1 MVGSWLPTQ
10 VSQSIEYKESFVVAA
25 YISGPKWSSKKST
38 SYRRVA
44 QWQKSCGQAL
54 QEPLPSCHWFAIS
67 VSWRLVTLFLSLPFQ
82 LGKSQTL
89 FPTHCFSHQWTGDTM
104 IENLWVFNKT
114 RLIYLQHMSHTI
126 PVNNR
131 FMIKPKQNRFLRD
144 KASHPER
151 ARSGTILLAR
161 VANQN

>member
-1 MVGSWLPTQ
+1 MVGSWLPIQ
-10 VSQSIEYKESFVVAA
+10 VFQSIEYKESFVVAA

-82 LGKSQTL
+82 LRKSQTPL
-89 FPTHCFSHQWTGDTM
+89 PTHCCLFSSQHFHWLAPNECRHQTYHGPTVSLIWTFTDG
-104 IENLWVFNKT
+104 
-114 RLIYLQHMSHTI
+114 HMA
-126 PVNNR
+126 
-131 FMIKPKQNRFLRD
+131 FLPY
-144 KASHPER
+144 SLSLP
-151 ARSGTILLAR
+151 LY
-161 VANQN
+161 

>member
-1 MVGSWLPTQ
+1 MVGSWLPIQ
-10 VSQSIEYKESFVVAA
+10 VFQSIEYKESFVVAA

-82 LGKSQTL
+82 LQQAKTL
-89 FPTHCFSHQWTGDTM
+89 ERFCTQLSDTRYHPSIKVYLAIRSLHIM
-104 IENLWVFNKT
+104 EVPPDHLVGYL
-114 RLIYLQHMSHTI
+114 RLQRVVTI
-126 PVNNR
+126 SS
-131 FMIKPKQNRFLRD
+131 KL
-144 KASHPER
+144 
-151 ARSGTILLAR
+151 
-161 VANQN
+161 

>member
-89 FPTHCFSHQWTGDTM
+89 FPTHRCLLSFSTSRMASPSCRHQTNHGPTVSLHWTFSD
-104 IENLWVFNKT
+104 
-114 RLIYLQHMSHTI
+114 RHM
-126 PVNNR
+126 P
-131 FMIKPKQNRFLRD
+131 FLPY
-144 KASHPER
+144 SLSLPLH
-151 ARSGTILLAR
+151 
-161 VANQN
+161 